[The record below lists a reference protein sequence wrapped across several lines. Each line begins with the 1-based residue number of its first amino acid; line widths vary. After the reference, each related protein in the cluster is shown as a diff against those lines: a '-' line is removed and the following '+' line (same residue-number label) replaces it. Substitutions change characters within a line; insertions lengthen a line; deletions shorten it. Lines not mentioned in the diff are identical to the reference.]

1 MEGIN
6 ARNGGM
12 NAGMSPEG
20 GGGGGGTTPAK
31 MAVSITYAA
40 LKALRNGG
48 NLVPGTWYRITDYAC
63 TTKQENT
70 QSANHAFDIIVR
82 ADDENHLNENALAAH
97 HDGDT
102 YFADCKLEAWELKYS
117 LDNDTNRFAWA
128 EDGAGDF
135 YVEYVIKKTTF
146 RIKRTEIISGRE
158 EVWVYETEQ
167 GTKFTAANPEVGD
180 KIYDDESL
188 SNIFQTIT
196 DTETEETEEGKGV
209 VYGMKDEWNN
219 ECPYDFKNIMF
230 KRFEITSV
238 LDGCSSE
245 EYPDHPL
252 VGTWGLANDMV
263 TVDEETSEWFYTFS
277 TINEGEVTDASL
289 IVDYN
294 YELSIGSGATE
305 NTIKSRTGK
314 KKKLNN
320 IVFVSME
327 DNLIACH
334 NHFDNECYDMTF
346 GHYNTE
352 LSFGSNNGPMTFGSN
367 NGPMTFGSNNGVMSF
382 GSNNRTMSFGS
393 NNYQMSF
400 GSDNG
405 GMSFG
410 SNNYQMTFGSGNYQ
424 MSFGSYNYSMS
435 FGSDNYQM
443 TFGSGNNRMSFGSYN
458 YSMSFGSG
466 NHDIE
471 FYSYTCNITVFE
483 NVGYCEI
490 IGGSSSD
497 AYVKNAQILNGT
509 EGTFNDPLTIQFTAN
524 TNYTQ
529 CAAKDSRGNLKIW
542 NPADLVD

>member
-1 MEGIN
+1 M
-6 ARNGGM
+6 
-12 NAGMSPEG
+12 
-20 GGGGGGTTPAK
+20 
-31 MAVSITYAA
+31 
-40 LKALRNGG
+40 KAFRDGV
-48 NLVPGTWYRITDYAC
+48 NLVPGSWYRITDYVC
-63 TTKQENT
+63 FTKQEDT
-70 QSANHAFDIIVR
+70 QSAGHQFDIIVR
-82 ADDENHLNENALAAH
+82 ADDASHLNESGYAAH
-97 HDGDT
+97 HEGDE
-102 YFADCKLEAWELKYS
+102 YFANCKLEAWELKYS

-128 EDGAGDF
+128 EDGVGDF

-146 RIKRTEIISGRE
+146 RVKRTEIISGRE

-277 TINEGEVTDASL
+277 TIIEGEVTDASL
-289 IVDYN
+289 IVDYD
-294 YELSIGSGATE
+294 YGLSIGSGATE

-352 LSFGSNNGPMTFGSN
+352 LSFGSD
-367 NGPMTFGSNNGVMSF
+367 
-382 GSNNRTMSFGS
+382 
-393 NNYQMSF
+393 NYQMSF
-400 GSDNG
+400 GSENYS
-405 GMSFG
+405 MSFG
-410 SNNYQMTFGSGNYQ
+410 SG
-424 MSFGSYNYSMS
+424 NYSMS

-443 TFGSGNNRMSFGSYN
+443 TFGSYNYSMSFGSYNGPMTFGSYNGPMTFGSNNRTMSFGSNNGTMSFGSNNYQMSFGSVNYQMSFGSYN

-529 CAAKDSRGNLKIW
+529 CAAKDSSGNLKIW